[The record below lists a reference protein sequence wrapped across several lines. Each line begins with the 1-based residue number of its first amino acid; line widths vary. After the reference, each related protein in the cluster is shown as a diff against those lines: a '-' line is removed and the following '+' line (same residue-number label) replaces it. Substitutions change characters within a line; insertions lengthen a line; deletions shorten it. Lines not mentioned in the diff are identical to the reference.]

1 MGLNKKVNGKSMA
14 LEAVDWS
21 GVQRVVGVQSTQVLK
36 QGSGFE
42 GKLDLSLKSIN
53 DEGCR
58 TLAPAL
64 SEMTKLKELHLYKNQ
79 IGDQGMVYLSNAL
92 PRMKALSKLY
102 LYKNQIGDQGI
113 ASLSNVLPQMKALNL
128 LYLTQNKIGD
138 YGMVCLSS
146 ALPKLKKL
154 RWLYLESNR
163 IGNDGITSI
172 TNVVKNGIPSLNVLQ
187 LVNNT
192 FPYDGKEAQ
201 ALKKAWLGN
210 GKGIGYD
217 GLSPG

>member
-64 SEMTKLKELHLYKNQ
+64 SEMTKLKSFMLL
-79 IGDQGMVYLSNAL
+79 LS
-92 PRMKALSKLY
+92 
-102 LYKNQIGDQGI
+102 Q
-113 ASLSNVLPQMKALNL
+113 
-128 LYLTQNKIGD
+128 
-138 YGMVCLSS
+138 
-146 ALPKLKKL
+146 LKPCS
-154 RWLYLESNR
+154 WLM
-163 IGNDGITSI
+163 
-172 TNVVKNGIPSLNVLQ
+172 P
-187 LVNNT
+187 
-192 FPYDGKEAQ
+192 
-201 ALKKAWLGN
+201 
-210 GKGIGYD
+210 
-217 GLSPG
+217 